1 MLSMNLN
8 SNLLVYIPR
17 NSLFGI
23 VSSTI
28 TYIITII
35 VMVLNICEKFEN
47 WCWSYGLAIYCSGK
61 IHKPC

>member
-8 SNLLVYIPR
+8 SNLLVNIPR
-17 NSLFGI
+17 NSLFEI
-23 VSSTI
+23 VSSII

-35 VMVLNICEKFEN
+35 IMVLNIYEKFEN
-47 WCWSYGLAIYCSGK
+47 WCWSNGLAIYCCGK

>member
-17 NSLFGI
+17 NSLSG
-23 VSSTI
+23 VVPSTI
-28 TYIITII
+28 TYIIII
-35 VMVLNICEKFEN
+35 KVLVLNIYEKFEN
-47 WCWSYGLAIYCSGK
+47 WCWSNRLAIYCSGK